1 VERQD
6 RAIGAGWRRSALLW
20 VILAALLAVPAI
32 SGVLAFFSDAA
43 SVGGNAFNADTLD
56 PASGLSATGGTTV
69 SLSWTAT
76 ADTYAS
82 GHRIYSSSTS
92 GGPYSQ
98 VGQVT
103 PRTTTTFVDSP
114 VAGAYFYVVRA
125 YYQNWESANSN
136 EASASCCTISNTGL
150 RSPTAQA
157 ADTGGDGDGFEVNP
171 TSAFAADASDAWDAN
186 SGTGTGATC
195 GSAGK
200 DRHRYYDYGLS
211 VPSNASL
218 LGIEVRLDA
227 SVSSATGTRFMCV
240 ELSWDGG
247 TTWTAAQSTSALTAT
262 TTTYTLGSSS
272 DTWGRTW
279 TVPGD
284 FSDANFRVRITNVG
298 DDNTQ
303 RFQLDW
309 VAVRV
314 THAHP

>member
-76 ADTYAS
+76 ADTYAT
-82 GHRIYSSSTS
+82 GHRVFRAGTT

-98 VGQVT
+98 VGEVT
-103 PRTTTTFVDSP
+103 PRTTTTFLDSP
-114 VAGAYFYVVRA
+114 AAGAYFYVVRA

-150 RSPTAQA
+150 RDPAADA
-157 ADTGGDGDGFEVNP
+157 ADTGGDGDGFENGA
-171 TSAFAADASDAWDAN
+171 TFAYTAGGNDARDN
-186 SGTGTGATC
+186 TSGTGTGTTC
-195 GSAGK
+195 GSTGK
-200 DRHRYYDYGLS
+200 DRHRYYNYGLS

-218 LGIEVRLDA
+218 LGIEVQLDA
-227 SVSSATGTRFMCV
+227 WVTDATGTRFMCV

-247 TTWTAAQSTSALTAT
+247 ASWTTAKSTSALSSTVAT
-262 TTTYTLGSSS
+262 YILGSTS
-272 DTWGRTW
+272 DDWGRVW
-279 TVPGD
+279 SVPGN
-284 FSDANFRVRITNVG
+284 FSDANFRVRITDVSA
-298 DDNTQ
+298 DNLQ
-303 RFQLDW
+303 DFRLDW